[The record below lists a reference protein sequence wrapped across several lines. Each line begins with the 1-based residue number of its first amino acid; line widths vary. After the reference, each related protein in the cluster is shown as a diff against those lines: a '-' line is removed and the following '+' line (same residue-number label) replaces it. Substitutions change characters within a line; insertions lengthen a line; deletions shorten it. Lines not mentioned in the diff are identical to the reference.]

1 MNNNC
6 FQFSINVLHL
16 IHKKLPSKSRASL
29 NRYFACGIIW
39 YVDCNEVLNR
49 TVVRGGDLS
58 RGRPARNGKS
68 WALIT
73 CLMNPWLLWWP
84 EKGNIFP
91 LGIQMKLFSSSLLGL
106 FLNFRDGRSIYC
118 KKQKELHIQ
127 KIHRQQLWNRCSFL
141 GNLSQSSLQCL
152 KQDLLAFP
160 KVVPIKRL
168 RTSWN
173 TLAHL
178 SMLEAQALE
187 DFSKLPPVHPLSWW
201 WCLRW
206 KLCWC
211 KKFPCSF
218 SPQELWQREKHLKR
232 KIFRIKWQNGG
243 DGGVHPYVI
252 RRKGN
257 FNCNDIMII
266 MATFVNPIIQD
277 HSQRPNI
284 CWKSLVNQN

>member
-1 MNNNC
+1 MKDARENE
-6 FQFSINVLHL
+6 QQLLSISINVWLL

-29 NRYFACGIIW
+29 NRYLACGIIW
-39 YVDCNEVLNR
+39 YVDYNEGQVLSR

-91 LGIQMKLFSSSLLGL
+91 LGIQMKLFSSFLLGL
-106 FLNFRDGRSIYC
+106 LLNFGDGRLSHC

-178 SMLEAQALE
+178 SMLEARALE
-187 DFSKLPPVHPLSWW
+187 DFSGLPPAHPLSWW
-201 WCLRW
+201 CLWW
-206 KLCWC
+206 KLWC
-211 KKFPCSF
+211 CKNSLALFPPGTVAKGETPEKK
-218 SPQELWQREKHLKR
+218 
-232 KIFRIKWQNGG
+232 
-243 DGGVHPYVI
+243 
-252 RRKGN
+252 
-257 FNCNDIMII
+257 
-266 MATFVNPIIQD
+266 
-277 HSQRPNI
+277 NI
-284 CWKSLVNQN
+284 